1 MKWAWFI
8 VLVVMTVAVGKQPK
22 LSPSPSSVPEA
33 ELRRELERGLESKD
47 WQRVLEAVNRLLPI
61 HPEDSFLWW
70 AKGQALVSIARE
82 SNNTKLLQEAQVAFE
97 KVIQLDESYL
107 DAYIGKA
114 VVLALLGQDELARI
128 EMKGAVAR
136 GYPVREIQGNE
147 VLVKFLLRDP
157 PFFLELLEKE
167 RIFRINVKHDPFEC
181 PIKPKQPGRTSSKVV
196 VPFHEQRALV
206 VMVRRAK
213 ERLIAEIEE
222 GDWEGAMEVYEQ
234 FRKLCENALK
244 KLTISSLKKEL
255 MGVIADVEKRKAE
268 IQRIKKDWLVKK
280 AETLIKECEEAI
292 SRRKLKE
299 ATKLLTTLGE
309 FFKKFSDSESPEILQ
324 LLRKYKDAVAVLT
337 RRVAVLKEFEE
348 KILPTL
354 RLTGTLEEVVG
365 EKVIRRVA
373 FIEVAGQTE
382 VVEVG
387 QPVPRV
393 PGLRLRKVVRGE
405 DLVKLVYK
413 GENVEL
419 KLSK

>member
-1 MKWAWFI
+1 MKWAWCI
-8 VLVVMTVAVGKQPK
+8 VVVVMTAAAGKQPK
-22 LSPSPSSVPEA
+22 SSPSSVPEA

-47 WQRVLEAVNRLLPI
+47 WQRVLEAVNKLLPI
-61 HPEDSFLWW
+61 HPKDPFLWW

-82 SNNTKLLQEAQVAFE
+82 SHNTKMLQEAHAAFE

-157 PFFLELLEKE
+157 PFFLELLGKE

-181 PIKPKQPGRTSSKVV
+181 PIKPKRPKKPTSKVV
-196 VPFHEQRALV
+196 VPFHEQCALV

-213 ERLIAEIEE
+213 KRLIAEIEE
-222 GDWEGAMEVYEQ
+222 GDWEGAMRVYEQ
-234 FRKLCENALK
+234 FRKLCEKALK
-244 KLTISSLKKEL
+244 EVTISSLKKEL
-255 MGVIADVEKRKAE
+255 KEIIADVEKRKAE
-268 IQRIKKDWLVKK
+268 IQKIKKEWLTKK
-280 AETLIKECEEAI
+280 AEKLIAKCEEAI
-292 SRRKLKE
+292 NKRELEK

-309 FFKKFSDSESPEILQ
+309 FFEKFSDAKSPEILQ
-324 LLRKYKDAVAVLT
+324 LIRKYKDVAAVLA
-337 RRVAVLKEFEE
+337 RRVAVLKEFKE

-354 RLTGTLEEVVG
+354 CLTGTLEEVVG
-365 EKVIRRVA
+365 EKVIRRAA

-382 VVEVG
+382 IVEVG

-393 PGLRLRKVVRGE
+393 PGLRLRGVVKEE

>member
-1 MKWAWFI
+1 MKWTWCLALI
-8 VLVVMTVAVGKQPK
+8 AMAVAVGRQPE
-22 LSPSPSSVPEA
+22 SSSVPEA

-47 WQRVLEAVNRLLPI
+47 WHRVLEAVNRLLPI
-61 HPEDSFLWW
+61 HPNESFLWW

-82 SNNTKLLQEAQVAFE
+82 SHNTKMLQEAQAAFE

-136 GYPVREIQGNE
+136 GYPVREIQSND

-157 PFFLELLEKE
+157 PFFLKLLEKE
-167 RIFRINVKHDPFEC
+167 RIFRINVKHDPFKC
-181 PIKPKQPGRTSSKVV
+181 PIKPKRTKKDSHKVV
-196 VPFHEQRALV
+196 IPFHEQCALV

-213 ERLIAEIEE
+213 KRLISHIEK
-222 GDWEGAMEVYEQ
+222 GDWEGAMKVYEE
-234 FRKLCENALK
+234 FRKLCEKALK
-244 KLTISSLKKEL
+244 KVTILSLKREL
-255 MGVIADVEKRKAE
+255 MEVIADVEKRKAE
-268 IQRIKKDWLVKK
+268 ILRIKKDWLSRK
-280 AETLIKECEEAI
+280 AEELIAKCEEMI
-292 SRRKLKE
+292 NKRELDK
-299 ATKLLTTLGE
+299 ATKLLSTLDE
-309 FFKKFSDSESPEILQ
+309 FFRKFSDDESPEISQ
-324 LLRKYKDAVAVLT
+324 LLRRYKEAAAVVA
-337 RRVAVLKEFEE
+337 RRVAVLKEFTN
-348 KILPTL
+348 KILPLL
-354 RLTGTLEEVVG
+354 RLTGTLEEVLG
-365 EKVIRRVA
+365 EKVIRRAA

-393 PGLRLRKVVRGE
+393 PGLRLREVVKEE
-405 DLVKLVYK
+405 DLIRLVYK

>member
-1 MKWAWFI
+1 MKWAWCI
-8 VLVVMTVAVGKQPK
+8 VLVVVTVAVGKQPK
-22 LSPSPSSVPEA
+22 SSPSSVPEA

-61 HPEDSFLWW
+61 HSKDSFLWW

-82 SNNTKLLQEAQVAFE
+82 SHNTKMLQEAQAAFE
-97 KVIQLDESYL
+97 RVIQLDESYL

-136 GYPVREIQGNE
+136 GYPVREIQGND

-181 PIKPKQPGRTSSKVV
+181 PIKPKRPESTSPTKVV

-213 ERLIAEIEE
+213 EKLDAKIRE
-222 GDWEGAMEVYEQ
+222 GDWEGAMKAYEE
-234 FRKLCENALK
+234 FRTLCEKALK
-244 KLTISSLKKEL
+244 KVTIPSLKKEL
-255 MGVIADVEKRKAE
+255 MEIIADVEKRKAE
-268 IQRIKKDWLVKK
+268 IQRIKKDWLTKK
-280 AETLIKECEEAI
+280 AEGLIAKCEEAI
-292 SRRKLKE
+292 NKRKLKE
-299 ATKLLTTLGE
+299 ATKLLTALEE
-309 FFKKFSDSESPEILQ
+309 FFKKFSDAKSPEILQ
-324 LLRKYKDAVAVLT
+324 LLRKYKDVAAVLA
-337 RRVAVLKEFEE
+337 RRVAVLKEFKE

-365 EKVIRRVA
+365 ERVIRKAA

-393 PGLRLRKVVRGE
+393 PGLRLRKVVKEE